1 MNESTQYD
9 AAWKQTLERF
19 LPDFLKLAFPD
30 LAASIDWS
38 APVSFLD
45 TELQEIV
52 RESESGLMRVDKL
65 VEVRRRDG
73 AGELLL
79 IHAEVQAQRDDALPE
94 RMFRYFCRIMDRFR
108 RFPVSVAVLADPT
121 PNWKPTRFVIQEHGC
136 GVEFEFPVCKLSE
149 LDLEPWLAAG
159 NPVAR
164 VIQAHRLAQKTGG
177 NPLARREGKLG
188 LVRNLL
194 LSGVPEQEIREVLRL
209 IHWLLALSAEEEQ
222 SFRQD
227 LRRLQEK
234 LRMPNLSPYDRIVWE
249 EGRVEGRVEGRHEG
263 RLTALREMLME
274 HLSIRFG
281 PLGIDLQS
289 RIEAIQDE
297 KELQRLARWVI
308 SAPSLEEFSRA
319 ISG

>member
-1 MNESTQYD
+1 MNEPTQYD

-38 APVSFLD
+38 TPVSFLD

-52 RESESGLMRVDKL
+52 RDSESGVMRVDKL
-65 VEVRRRDG
+65 VEVRRRNG
-73 AGELLL
+73 TTELML

-121 PNWKPTRFVIQEHGC
+121 PNWKPTRFVIQEQGC
-136 GVEFEFPVCKLSE
+136 GVQFAFPVCKLSE
-149 LDLEPWLAAG
+149 LDLEPWLATG

-164 VIQAHRLAQKTGG
+164 VIQAHRMAQKTGG
-177 NPLARREGKLG
+177 NPLARRKGKLG

-194 LSGVPEQEIREVLRL
+194 LSGVPGQEIHEVLRL
-209 IHWLLALSAEEEQ
+209 IHWLLALSVEEEQ

-227 LRRLQEK
+227 LRKLQEEM
-234 LRMPNLSPYDRIVWE
+234 RMPNLSPYDRIVWE

-263 RLTALREMLME
+263 RLAALQEMLMDQIA
-274 HLSIRFG
+274 LRFG
-281 PLGIDLQS
+281 PPGVDL
-289 RIEAIQDE
+289 RMRVEAVQDE
-297 KELQRLARWVI
+297 GELRKLARLAV
-308 SAPSLEEFSRA
+308 SAASLEEFSGA
-319 ISG
+319 IAD